1 MNVGICDYT
10 TIPFVANLAF
20 LQKKKKTL
28 VYNIEDLLLDVSFE
42 FLLANGSPSLWLNC
56 VDWIG
61 EAQN

>member
-42 FLLANGSPSLWLNC
+42 FLLANGSPSL
-56 VDWIG
+56 
-61 EAQN
+61 